1 MRKRIKNII
10 LFCSMI
16 GVIFCFTAC
25 GQKDEK
31 PNIQGEG
38 QATMLELHIATMPSI
53 DKVPLIIGMEKG
65 FFANHGLTV
74 VNENFQ
80 SPTDRDAALQSGKMD
95 GVMSDM
101 VAFALYLESGMKLKM
116 TSLVQT
122 GFGVLA
128 SPQSGLTSLAAIQ
141 EANTCGIS
149 LNGLIEYLADQAG
162 AGEKVLLPAV
172 SNRVEQLLAG
182 KIDLTVV
189 PEPYVTMGVNQ
200 GAVLLATDKDLQVQ
214 AAVMLFTEEALANK
228 KEAIAA
234 FYAGYRDSLAYMRE
248 TDPKEYIDL
257 VIEKGDFAPEIAE
270 VLQNTVFED
279 LQFPQEEQFVAILDW
294 MQAKEELTGN
304 YDFTFAEVVDD
315 RFFK

>member
-1 MRKRIKNII
+1 MCIR
-10 LFCSMI
+10 
-16 GVIFCFTAC
+16 
-25 GQKDEK
+25 
-31 PNIQGEG
+31 
-38 QATMLELHIATMPSI
+38 
-53 DKVPLIIGMEKG
+53 
-65 FFANHGLTV
+65 
-74 VNENFQ
+74 
-80 SPTDRDAALQSGKMD
+80 DR
-95 GVMSDM
+95 
-101 VAFALYLESGMKLKM
+101 
-116 TSLVQT
+116 
-122 GFGVLA
+122 
-128 SPQSGLTSLAAIQ
+128 
-141 EANTCGIS
+141 
-149 LNGLIEYLADQAG
+149 
-162 AGEKVLLPAV
+162 
-172 SNRVEQLLAG
+172 
-182 KIDLTVV
+182 
-189 PEPYVTMGVNQ
+189 PYVTMGVNQ

-304 YDFTFAEVVDD
+304 YDFIFAEVADD